1 MKKKQYTN
9 RKGINPVL
17 LQMTEEQKAASA
29 MRAANVAHKLLTN
42 KVLHDVFGFGPPAGR
57 NSGSSM
63 RNSWICT
70 GGDITRLMIY
80 WIWQRKN
87 GRSELI

>member
-29 MRAANVAHKLLTN
+29 MRAANVAHKLLTD
-42 KVLHDVFGFGPPAGR
+42 KVLHDVFGFGPSRREKFRIEYEKQLDLYRRGYYTA
-57 NSGSSM
+57 
-63 RNSWICT
+63 
-70 GGDITRLMIY
+70 DDLL
-80 WIWQRKN
+80 
-87 GRSELI
+87 ELAKKDWKE